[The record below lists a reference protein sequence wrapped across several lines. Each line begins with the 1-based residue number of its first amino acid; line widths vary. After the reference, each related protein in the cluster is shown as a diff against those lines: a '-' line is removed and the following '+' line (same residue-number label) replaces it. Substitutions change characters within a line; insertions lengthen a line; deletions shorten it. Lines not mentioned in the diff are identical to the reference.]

1 MTKSRLWNRLGF
13 RGKVVFAMSAI
24 VIPILFVMATYS
36 YNYSKKLYESK
47 MEEELSLENE
57 LVVQEIYTLL
67 NSKSEITKQLGEL
80 EEVRELLE
88 SSVER
93 ETVKKSPIYQQVNQF
108 MTRVQEDNEN
118 VGLVWMAFLEEN
130 FLIADH
136 GYVTDDAYDIPK
148 RPWTAK
154 ANAAEGL
161 SYSDLYIDYS
171 TKKLTVSIIY
181 PVESA
186 GNRLGYLVWICTW
199 IQFALMGPYETKDNK
214 YILLTET
221 GQTLYDADNLWNDF
235 ENLSLLKMKWS

>member
-1 MTKSRLWNRLGF
+1 
-13 RGKVVFAMSAI
+13 
-24 VIPILFVMATYS
+24 
-36 YNYSKKLYESK
+36 K

-57 LVVQEIYTLL
+57 LVVQEIYTLM

-93 ETVKKSPIYQQVNQF
+93 EAVKKSPIYQQVNQF

-148 RPWTAK
+148 K
-154 ANAAEGL
+154 AVDCKSEC
-161 SYSDLYIDYS
+161 SR
-171 TKKLTVSIIY
+171 
-181 PVESA
+181 
-186 GNRLGYLVWICTW
+186 RL
-199 IQFALMGPYETKDNK
+199 
-214 YILLTET
+214 ILLRS
-221 GQTLYDADNLWNDF
+221 LY
-235 ENLSLLKMKWS
+235 